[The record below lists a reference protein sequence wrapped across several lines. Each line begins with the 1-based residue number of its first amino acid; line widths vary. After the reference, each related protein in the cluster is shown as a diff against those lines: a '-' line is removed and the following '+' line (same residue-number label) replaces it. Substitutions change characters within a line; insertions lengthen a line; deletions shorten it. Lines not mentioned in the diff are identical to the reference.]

1 MMIFLRRFLLVV
13 FAGLALAACETPV
26 PVQRLP
32 EITFNHLPKIGLN
45 AADLQVV
52 NEFKPSFQEPN
63 IEHLMSTPPAT
74 VMQRWAEQR
83 LQARGATNVAK
94 FTVVDAQVKASPLKV
109 DSGITG
115 AFKVEQSVRYD
126 ASVAAMLE
134 IFDDRGFRRAFAS
147 ARVSRSRTLPENASL
162 NEREKVWFE
171 LTEALMRD
179 FDAEMEQNI
188 RAHVGGFVM

>member
-1 MMIFLRRFLLVV
+1 MMIIFRRFLLVV
-13 FAGLALAACETPV
+13 FAGLALAACETQV

-32 EITFNHLPKIGLN
+32 EITFGHLPKIGLN
-45 AADLQVV
+45 VADLQVV
-52 NEFKPSFQEPN
+52 NDYKPTFQEPN
-63 IEHLMSTPPAT
+63 IEHLMSVPPAT

-83 LQARGATNVAK
+83 LEARGVTNAAK
-94 FTVVDAQVKASPLKV
+94 FTIVDAQVKASPLKV

-126 ASVAAMLE
+126 ATVAGMLE

-147 ARVSRSRTLPENASL
+147 ARVSRSRTVPENASV

-171 LTEALMRD
+171 LIEALMRD